1 MGAKVTMRDVARE
14 AGVSP
19 MTVSR
24 AFKQDTSVN
33 AETRSA
39 VQKAAAKLGYLY
51 DSTAQAFRSQ
61 RSGFLAVTLPS
72 INNANF
78 ASTHRALTRTLAGTD
93 LQLLLGI
100 TNYRVE
106 EEERLV
112 RQLLARRPEAL
123 VLTGGHHT
131 EEARRILKTID
142 IPILEM
148 WDLPKDP
155 IGHVVGFSNAGAI
168 EMVVAH
174 LAQSGRRRL
183 GFVGATGD
191 SDRRGAERR
200 RGAIEAAQKLGLPDI
215 VSIEAGIA
223 PVAMTAGAKAVE
235 NAADL
240 LGNLDA
246 LVCVSDPVAF
256 GVTMALQRR
265 GLRVPDDIAVTGF
278 GAFEIAHIS
287 NPTITTVNVHADR
300 IGEITGSMIAEI
312 LGRDGETS
320 DPLLTRLTPELQIG
334 ESA

>member
-33 AETRSA
+33 AETRA
-39 VQKAAAKLGYLY
+39 VVQKAATKLGYLY
-51 DSTAQAFRSQ
+51 DSTAHAFRSQ

-78 ASTHRALTRTLAGTD
+78 ASTHRALTRALEGTE

-123 VLTGGHHT
+123 VLTGGHHSDD
-131 EEARRILKTID
+131 ARRILEQVD
-142 IPILEM
+142 IPIIEM

-155 IGHVVGFSNAGAI
+155 IGHAVGFSNAKAMEI
-168 EMVVAH
+168 VVAH
-174 LAQSGRRRL
+174 LVQSGRRSL
-183 GFVGATGD
+183 GFVGASGD
-191 SDRRGAERR
+191 SDQRGAERR

-215 VSIEAGIA
+215 VSIEAGAA
-223 PVAMTAGAKAVE
+223 PVAMTAGANAVE
-235 NAADL
+235 SAGDI
-240 LGNLDA
+240 LGELDA

-256 GVTMALQRR
+256 GVMMALQRR
-265 GLRVPDDIAVTGF
+265 GLRVPEDVAVTGF
-278 GAFEIAHIS
+278 GAFEIAHVS

-300 IGEITGSMIAEI
+300 IGEITGAIIVDI
-312 LGRDGETS
+312 LGRDGE
-320 DPLLTRLTPELQIG
+320 DLEPLLKRLTPDLQIG
-334 ESA
+334 ESG